1 MKRSPKVK
9 LIDVARAANVSA
21 ATVSRLV
28 NGQAGLDPQTRDRVV
43 KAAVR
48 LGFDLERG
56 KKSKIIAFLLSNRG
70 VLHPFHSSVLM
81 GVEAYCAEHNYA
93 LLFLPFQYATN
104 APAEDLK
111 LPEILQRSRMISGV
125 IAAGT
130 NSQNLLGLLTR
141 RGIPWVGLGNNVIG
155 EVPKAQT
162 GLVYFDDLTGAY
174 ELTRYLLSL
183 RHRQIAFI
191 GNLHLPWYARR
202 HDGYRRAMLEA
213 GLTCQVSE
221 LNSREGEE
229 MGYLAAKL
237 LFQQSVMPT
246 AIFAGDDAAARGVY
260 KAARDIGIPIP
271 DQLSVVGFNDTPE
284 APALQPPLTSVR
296 VFTDE
301 LGKQLAESLLTR
313 ISRPDLPLRDMTLPT
328 QLVRRESCTAL
339 PPNGLPPS
347 RVNGDAISSGK

>member
-1 MKRSPKVK
+1 MKRSTKVK

-28 NGQAGLDPQTRDRVV
+28 SGQASLDPHTRDRVL
-43 KAAVR
+43 KAAVK

-56 KKSKIIAFLLSNRG
+56 KKSRIIAFLLSNRG

-81 GVEAYCAEHNYA
+81 GVEAYCAEQNYA
-93 LLFLPFQYATN
+93 LLFLPFQYSTN
-104 APAEDLK
+104 APAEELR

-130 NSQNLLGLLTR
+130 NSQSLLDLLTR

-155 EVPKAQT
+155 EVPQAQT
-162 GLVYFDDLTGAY
+162 GLVYFDDLTGSY

-191 GNLHLPWYARR
+191 GNLNLPWYARR
-202 HDGYRRAMLEA
+202 HEGYRRAMAEA

-237 LFQQSVMPT
+237 LFQQSTMPT
-246 AIFAGDDAAARGVY
+246 AIFAGDDTAARGVY
-260 KAARDIGIPIP
+260 NAARDIGISIP
-271 DQLSVVGFNDTPE
+271 EKLSVVGFNDTPD

-301 LGKQLAESLLTR
+301 LGKQLAESLLKR
-313 ISRPDLPLRDMTLPT
+313 IARPDLPLRDLTLPT
-328 QLVRRESCTAL
+328 QIVRRESCSA
-339 PPNGLPPS
+339 PS
-347 RVNGDAISSGK
+347 QTV

>member
-1 MKRSPKVK
+1 MKQSPKIK
-9 LIDVARAANVSA
+9 LIDVARAANVSP

-28 NGQAGLDPQTRDRVV
+28 GGQAGVDPQTRDRVL
-43 KAAVR
+43 KAAVK

-81 GVEAYCAEHNYA
+81 GVEAYCAEQNYA
-93 LLFLPFQYATN
+93 LLFLPFQYAMN
-104 APAEDLK
+104 ASMEELK
-111 LPEILQRSRMISGV
+111 LPEILQRSRIVSGV

-130 NSQNLLGLLTR
+130 NSQNLLDLLSK

-155 EVPKAQT
+155 VTSKMQS

-191 GNLHLPWYARR
+191 GNLNLPWYSRR
-202 HDGYRRAMLEA
+202 YEGYRRAMEEA
-213 GLTCQVSE
+213 GLHSQISE
-221 LNSREGEE
+221 LNSRDGEE

-237 LFQQSVMPT
+237 LLQQSLVPT
-246 AIFAGDDAAARGVY
+246 AIFAGDDAGARGVY
-260 KAARDIGIPIP
+260 KAARDIGISIP
-271 DQLSVVGFNDTPE
+271 DQLSVVGFNDTPD

-301 LGKQLAESLLTR
+301 LGKQLAESLLKR
-313 ISRPDLPLRDMTLPT
+313 ISRPDIPLKDLTLPT
-328 QLVRRESCTAL
+328 QLIRRESCASL
-339 PPNGLPPS
+339 S
-347 RVNGDAISSGK
+347 